1 MTDHHGNTRT
11 APRLLAAIASV
22 CMLTRRHG
30 PAEVHR
36 GGTVQSGK
44 LAFASI
50 TVALAGT
57 TLLLATPSVGTAQA
71 PLPEC
76 MHCEF
81 SIFGPWP
88 STMCVFDDWGWNECE
103 QVGRVGDH
111 DCNPSGG
118 GCSSSSAS
126 AVADEQAVHL
136 VMRGQALPADGNY
149 FYVVDDGHKAVMR
162 KCDNSVVARVSAQ
175 SIAMVARQ
183 PSDGRFIRQHR
194 TG

>member
-1 MTDHHGNTRT
+1 MTNHHENTRT
-11 APRLLAAIASV
+11 LPRLLATFASI
-22 CMLTRRHG
+22 CMRVPRCL
-30 PAEVHR
+30 PAEVRRDHTAQR
-36 GGTVQSGK
+36 GQLPFG
-44 LAFASI
+44 SI

-88 STMCVFDDWGWNECE
+88 STICVFDDWGWNECA

-126 AVADEQAVHL
+126 AAADEQAVHL

-162 KCDNSVVARVSAQ
+162 KCDNSVVARVSSQA
-175 SIAMVARQ
+175 IAMVVRQ
-183 PSDGRFIRQHR
+183 PSDSRLIRQHR
-194 TG
+194 TS